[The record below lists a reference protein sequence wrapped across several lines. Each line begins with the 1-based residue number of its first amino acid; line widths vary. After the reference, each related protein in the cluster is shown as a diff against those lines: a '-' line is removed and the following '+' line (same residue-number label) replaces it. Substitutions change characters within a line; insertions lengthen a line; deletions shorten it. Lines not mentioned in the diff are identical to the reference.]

1 MKEPAL
7 QSSEKETGKERIGEE
22 GGGHRCSG
30 WLLYSADCGRSQSHL
45 LVVS

>member
-22 GGGHRCSG
+22 GDG
-30 WLLYSADCGRSQSHL
+30 WSSLQWLAFI
-45 LVVS
+45 V